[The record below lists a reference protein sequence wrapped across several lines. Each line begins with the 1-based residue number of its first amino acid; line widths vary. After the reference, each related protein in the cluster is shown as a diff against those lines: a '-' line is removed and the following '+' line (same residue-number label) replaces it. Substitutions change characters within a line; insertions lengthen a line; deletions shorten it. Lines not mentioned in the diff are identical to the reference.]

1 MDLSYL
7 VSPRGGDV
15 HPACAVRGVHSPV
28 NTHRPLGHDGV
39 IPEYRPLIGPSTR
52 LIGHWPGA
60 VLEGPH
66 VPHHSR
72 GTLYDV
78 RNSPGVSE
86 LPWQSPPE
94 IVHIQPHVIINLDN
108 EPRSST
114 IPCHGQHCNWCV
126 TNKSGYFSVKLM
138 SKMSLWIME
147 WYGLEKIPRM
157 DLNLSLTIIPL

>member
-114 IPCHGQHCNWCV
+114 IPCHGQHGQQTSASPTILQCQALKNSIDWSLICRLCV
-126 TNKSGYFSVKLM
+126 L
-138 SKMSLWIME
+138 
-147 WYGLEKIPRM
+147 
-157 DLNLSLTIIPL
+157 